1 MVTRNGDNFVVTVID
16 MHGLR
21 CLKVLNSFQGKALC
35 LFVFFT
41 VFCFLWRVFF
51 LFFKPHNKSICN
63 WIIFLWTSWH
73 PACNL
78 ILKFSMLYLKENAA
92 KGRQCFILFLPTF
105 SALYTHPQR
114 ERGAFIFFPPVST
127 YIEDFLFSVS
137 TSKDRLLISY
147 TVLCQIRGMLNW
159 TELSAL
165 SWI

>member
-1 MVTRNGDNFVVTVID
+1 MCFFLLLLQKITWRLILESLWIVTGDGDDFVVTVID

-41 VFCFLWRVFF
+41 VFCFLWRVLF

-78 ILKFSMLYLKENAA
+78 ILKFSVPYLKENAA
-92 KGRQCFILFLPTF
+92 KGRQFFILLPTF
-105 SALYTHPQR
+105 SALYTYSFR
-114 ERGAFIFFPPVST
+114 EKEEHLYFS
-127 YIEDFLFSVS
+127 FL
-137 TSKDRLLISY
+137 
-147 TVLCQIRGMLNW
+147 
-159 TELSAL
+159 
-165 SWI
+165 